1 VPALEARLSAYS
13 FDDESEFFVAA
24 ACCKIVAKHF
34 KLDAMQAEV
43 QDGMV
48 DEAAHRLGAKTSSPV
63 GDVTNHDADDTVAI
77 LPVDAVQT
85 TNPHQP
91 WILVRRRLGFD
102 GENQLR
108 RGLEKAVEPAL
119 FFGQRQ
125 RLRTSDVG
133 TNLGIVEPPDDAD
146 EVGALQRAKPDSVT
160 QEHESP
166 GGRNDDARS
175 STPLRLGPC
184 AAQNKGPSTPRGSP
198 FDVVVQGAGPR
209 SELPMPRR
217 TDLKT
222 ICVLGSGPIVIGQAA
237 EFDYSGAQAVKAL
250 KDQGYRVVL
259 INSNPATIMTDPELA
274 DATYIEPLVPDVV
287 ARILEKERPDALLP
301 TVGGQT
307 ALNLAMALD
316 KDGTLARLSV
326 ELIGAKADVIDKAE
340 NRQRFK
346 ACMEEIGLENAR
358 SFICHSMDE
367 AKAAQQK
374 LGLPTVIRPSFTMGG
389 TGGGIARTLAEFEA
403 IAAYGLDASPTTEIL
418 VEESLLGWKEL
429 ELEVVRDQNDNC
441 IIVCGIENF
450 DPMGVHTGDSI
461 TVAPIQTL
469 SDREVQKLRDAA
481 IAILRAV
488 GVETGGSNVQFA
500 LNPKDGRVVV
510 VEMNP
515 RVSRSSALASKAT
528 GFPIAKVAALC
539 AVGLTLDEIENDITG
554 KTKAAFEPSIDY
566 VIVKHPRFDFE
577 KFKGA
582 ERKLT
587 TQMKSVGE
595 AMSIGR
601 TFQEAMGKA
610 LRSLE
615 LGVAGLEIEGIQ
627 KSGGAAV
634 DENAGLQGLLER
646 MTVPCPERPW
656 LLAEAF
662 RRGAT
667 LDEVHDRTGI
677 DLWFLHNVADV
688 VACEQALADKGSLSA
703 LSSSDFWGAKQRGL
717 ADQRIAQLVG
727 ATADEVRACRKALG
741 VTPVMKR
748 VDTCA
753 GEFAA
758 QTPYLY
764 STYERPFLIEKDG
777 VDVEVRA
784 CEAEPTTRKK
794 VLILGGGPIR
804 IGQGIEFDYC
814 CVHAAWALRAAGFEA
829 IMLNC
834 NPETVST
841 DYDTSDRLYF
851 EPLTLE
857 EVLNVCDRE
866 KPWGIIV
873 QFGGQTP
880 LKLSRGLLAHGQH
893 VLGTSPD
900 SIDRAED
907 RKRSAELV
915 DKLGLLQPPG
925 GTATSKEA
933 CEALAQKLGFPV
945 LLRPSYVL
953 GGRAM
958 ELVHDI
964 DGLRRYLDRAVMA
977 SESRPILVD
986 RFLDGAIEVDV
997 DVLCDGTRVVI
1008 GAVMEHIEEAGI
1020 HSGDSACVLP
1030 PHTLD
1035 VSVVED
1041 IERIASALALE
1052 LQVKGLM
1059 NAQFA
1064 VRRNRVFV
1072 IEVNPRASRT
1082 VPFASKAT
1090 GLPLARLAARIQAG
1104 ESLNDIE
1111 RSLGR
1116 PLDRAM
1122 TRAGIGHYAV
1132 KEAVLP
1138 FIKFPGVDVLLGP
1151 EMRSTG
1157 EVMGIDDD
1165 DDVAFGKSQLGAG
1178 TRLPVTGTLFVSVAD
1193 VDKEAI
1199 LPAVRRLEE
1208 CGFRI
1213 LATGG
1218 THRFLQG
1225 QGLTS
1230 VRVNKVREGSPH
1242 ILEELAAGRV
1252 DLVLNT
1258 TVGALSVSDS
1268 YSLRREALVRGVAYF
1283 TTVAAAD
1290 AAARAIERLKKGA
1303 PSVSSLQE
1311 RLAR

>member
-1 VPALEARLSAYS
+1 
-13 FDDESEFFVAA
+13 
-24 ACCKIVAKHF
+24 
-34 KLDAMQAEV
+34 
-43 QDGMV
+43 
-48 DEAAHRLGAKTSSPV
+48 
-63 GDVTNHDADDTVAI
+63 
-77 LPVDAVQT
+77 
-85 TNPHQP
+85 
-91 WILVRRRLGFD
+91 
-102 GENQLR
+102 
-108 RGLEKAVEPAL
+108 
-119 FFGQRQ
+119 
-125 RLRTSDVG
+125 
-133 TNLGIVEPPDDAD
+133 
-146 EVGALQRAKPDSVT
+146 
-160 QEHESP
+160 
-166 GGRNDDARS
+166 
-175 STPLRLGPC
+175 
-184 AAQNKGPSTPRGSP
+184 
-198 FDVVVQGAGPR
+198 
-209 SELPMPRR
+209 MPRR
-217 TDLKT
+217 ADLKS

-250 KDQGYRVVL
+250 KAHGYRVVL

-274 DATYIEPLVPDVV
+274 DATYVEPLVPDVV

-316 KDGTLARLSV
+316 KDGTLARLGV

-358 SFICHSMDE
+358 SAVCHSLDD
-367 AKAAQQK
+367 ARAAQRE
-374 LGLPTVIRPSFTMGG
+374 LGLPIVIRPSFTMGG
-389 TGGGIARTLAEFEA
+389 TGGGIARTIEEFEA
-403 IAAYGLDASPTTEIL
+403 IAAYGLDASPTHEIL
-418 VEESLLGWKEL
+418 VEECLVGWKEL
-429 ELEVVRDQNDNC
+429 ELEVVRDRNDNC

-469 SDREVQKLRDAA
+469 TDREVQKLRDAA

-510 VEMNP
+510 IEMNP

-539 AVGLTLDEIENDITG
+539 AVGFTLDEITNDITG

-595 AMSIGR
+595 AMSMGR

-615 LGVAGLEIEGIQ
+615 LGIAGLEVDGIK
-627 KSGGAAV
+627 KSGGAPV
-634 DENAGLQGLLER
+634 DEAAGVTGLLVR
-646 MTVPCPERPW
+646 METPSPERPW
-656 LLAEAF
+656 LVAEAF
-662 RRGAT
+662 RRGASI
-667 LDEVHDRTGI
+667 DDVHARTGI
-677 DLWFLHNVADV
+677 DPWFLHNLKDV
-688 VACEQALADKGSLSA
+688 VVHEAALQAKGSLQA
-703 LSSSDFWGAKQRGL
+703 LSAEDFWGAKQRGISDL
-717 ADQRIAQLVG
+717 RIAQLV
-727 ATADEVRACRKALG
+727 ASTHDEVRARRKALS

-758 QTPYLY
+758 KTPYLY
-764 STYERPFLIEKDG
+764 STYERPHFVLQDG

-784 CEAEPTTRKK
+784 CEADPTDRRK

-814 CVHAAWALRAAGFEA
+814 CVHAAWALRDAGFEA

-866 KPWGIIV
+866 RPWGVIV

-880 LKLSRGLLAHGQH
+880 LKLSKGLLAHGVN

-915 DKLGLLQPPG
+915 EKLGLLQPPG

-933 CEALAQKLGFPV
+933 CEALAVKLGFPV

-958 ELVHDI
+958 ELVHDVE
-964 DGLRRYLDRAVMA
+964 GLRRYLDRAVMA
-977 SESRPILVD
+977 SDDRPILVD
-986 RFLDGAIEVDV
+986 RFLDGATEVDV
-997 DVLCDGTRVVI
+997 DVLCDGQRVVV
-1008 GAVMEHIEEAGI
+1008 GGVMQHIEEAGI

-1035 VSVVED
+1035 ISVIEE
-1041 IERIASALALE
+1041 IERIARTLALA

-1104 ESLNDIE
+1104 ESLDEIE
-1111 RSLGR
+1111 RTHGR
-1116 PLDRAM
+1116 PLDRPM
-1122 TRAGIGHYAV
+1122 TKQGIGHYAV

-1157 EVMGIDDD
+1157 EVMGIDEE

-1178 TRLPVTGTLFVSVAD
+1178 TRLPQQGTAFVSVAD

-1199 LPAVRRLEE
+1199 LPAVRRLHE

-1218 THRFLQG
+1218 THRFLDG
-1225 QGLTS
+1225 QGIPTI
-1230 VRVNKVREGSPH
+1230 RINKVREGAPH
-1242 ILEELAAGRV
+1242 ILDELSGGRV
-1252 DLVLNT
+1252 DLLFNT
-1258 TVGALSVSDS
+1258 TVGPAAVGDS
-1268 YSLRREALVRGVAYF
+1268 YSLRREALVRGVSYF

-1290 AAARAIERLKKGA
+1290 AAARAIERLQKGPFA
-1303 PSVSSLQE
+1303 VRSLQE